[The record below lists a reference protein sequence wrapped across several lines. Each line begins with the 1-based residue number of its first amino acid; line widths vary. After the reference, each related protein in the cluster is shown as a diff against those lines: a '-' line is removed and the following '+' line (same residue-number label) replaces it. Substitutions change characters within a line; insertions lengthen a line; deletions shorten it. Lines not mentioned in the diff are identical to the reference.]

1 VLVFDKRRVEQ
12 MLEDV
17 EASAFA
23 DRCRQKKQRK
33 KKRGRLLYSTLKQL
47 ERSRMRRSN
56 VLPRFSADHC
66 ESSRTLDFENTDIED
81 SSCKDNCMQPVLEG
95 EVEAMGR
102 NDADVDKDCHD
113 QVSANNQLAF
123 LVNSMLPMF

>member
-1 VLVFDKRRVEQ
+1 VLVFDKCRIEQ

-17 EASAFA
+17 EASAFV

-33 KKRGRLLYSTLKQL
+33 KKRGRLLYSTPKQL

-56 VLPRFSADHC
+56 ALPRFSIDHGK
-66 ESSRTLDFENTDIED
+66 SSRTLDFENIDIED
-81 SSCKDNCMQPVLEG
+81 SSHKDNCMQLVLEG

>member
-1 VLVFDKRRVEQ
+1 

-17 EASAFA
+17 EASTFA

-56 VLPRFSADHC
+56 VLPRFSAD
-66 ESSRTLDFENTDIED
+66 FENTDIED
-81 SSCKDNCMQPVLEG
+81 SSCKDNCMQLVFEG

-102 NDADVDKDCHD
+102 DGADVDKDCHD
-113 QVSANNQLAF
+113 QVSPNNQLAF
-123 LVNSMLPMF
+123 MVNSMLPMF

>member
-1 VLVFDKRRVEQ
+1 
-12 MLEDV
+12 MLEVV
-17 EASAFA
+17 EASTFA

-33 KKRGRLLYSTLKQL
+33 KKRGWLLYSTPKQL

-56 VLPRFSADHC
+56 VLPRFSADHG

-81 SSCKDNCMQPVLEG
+81 SSRKDNCMQPVLEG
-95 EVEAMGR
+95 EVEAMDR
-102 NDADVDKDCHD
+102 DDADVDKECYN
-113 QVSANNQLAF
+113 QVSPNNQLAF